1 MRCWWEYKTELP
13 YDPAIPLHT
22 YTHTHTPPPKRI
34 ESMVWKR
41 FLYPHVHSS
50 IIHSNYN
57 MEATQVSTDGW
68 MDKQNEVYPYTRILF
83 SLKKGGNSVIHYNM
97 GKNWEYYAKW
107 NKSVTERLI
116 ASDSTNMRF
125 LERSNSQTQKDRW
138 LPGAVGKKEWEVF
151 IY

>member
-1 MRCWWEYKTELP
+1 
-13 YDPAIPLHT
+13 
-22 YTHTHTPPPKRI
+22 
-34 ESMVWKR
+34 
-41 FLYPHVHSS
+41 
-50 IIHSNYN
+50 